1 MVFPHLFG
9 LFMVKPSGTIIAFDG
24 YYYYPKA
31 TVIARYII
39 SHILLAVHI
48 NKGDINKGVWGHKY
62 ALTCENSTLK
72 VVFSFVALH

>member
-31 TVIARYII
+31 TVIARYNI

-48 NKGDINKGVWGHKY
+48 NKGVWGHWY
-62 ALTCENSTLK
+62 ASTCENSKLK